1 MDEEPL
7 GRDAH
12 DTARGRTAR
21 AEGIALV
28 VAGYDDSEEAV
39 EAVRWA
45 ASLARRTG
53 SALRVVW
60 AWKIRDVWDTAVA
73 ADDQP
78 SGPHLA
84 ELEGVARLH
93 LTGVLTGLLGLD
105 VAHVDVHLR
114 QGPDSA
120 GILLHAAADAD
131 LLVVG
136 SRGRGRAASAVLGS
150 VSARCVRD
158 SPVPVLVIPHRMVRS
173 AAAPSRSPWAGDTCR
188 DRPAGRSA
196 STRTPRTYRS
206 RGCSLVR
213 VGHTGLGAVLAQ
225 EPTTQVVDVA
235 GTVAEGCGEL
245 VEHLGQLAEVLD
257 RDVLE
262 GRVDVL
268 PEEPPH
274 DRGGAAT
281 AGGQVD
287 ERAASIGRVGR
298 RTARPRVCIRST
310 NAVPAGALI
319 PSRAASSDTGT
330 APCRPRS
337 ASVRTSPTPSPSTS
351 AKALR

>member
-93 LTGVLTGLLGLD
+93 LTGVLTGLLGRD

-173 AAAPSRSPWAGDTCR
+173 AGP
-188 DRPAGRSA
+188 
-196 STRTPRTYRS
+196 
-206 RGCSLVR
+206 
-213 VGHTGLGAVLAQ
+213 
-225 EPTTQVVDVA
+225 EPVA
-235 GTVAEGCGEL
+235 
-245 VEHLGQLAEVLD
+245 
-257 RDVLE
+257 
-262 GRVDVL
+262 
-268 PEEPPH
+268 
-274 DRGGAAT
+274 
-281 AGGQVD
+281 
-287 ERAASIGRVGR
+287 VGR
-298 RTARPRVCIRST
+298 RH
-310 NAVPAGALI
+310 VP
-319 PSRAASSDTGT
+319 
-330 APCRPRS
+330 
-337 ASVRTSPTPSPSTS
+337 
-351 AKALR
+351 